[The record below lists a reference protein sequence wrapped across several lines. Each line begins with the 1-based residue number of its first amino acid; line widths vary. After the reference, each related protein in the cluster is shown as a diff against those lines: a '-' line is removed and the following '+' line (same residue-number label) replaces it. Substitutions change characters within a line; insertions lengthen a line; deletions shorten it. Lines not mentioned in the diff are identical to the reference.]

1 MKNLNLS
8 LETIKETNIPF
19 LTTSDIAT
27 FREDLIDCII
37 KELDSA
43 CEELKDSDIYSLY
56 YETKRHFCT
65 FDFYVNWINISEL
78 RDVAIDCLEV
88 NFKNLK
94 K

>member
-1 MKNLNLS
+1 MKNLNLYKNS
-8 LETIKETNIPF
+8 LETIKETK
-19 LTTSDIAT
+19 

-65 FDFYVNWINISEL
+65 FDFYVNWISISEL
-78 RDVAIDCLEV
+78 RDVAVDCLEV

>member
-1 MKNLNLS
+1 MKNLNLYKNS
-8 LETIKETNIPF
+8 LETIKETK
-19 LTTSDIAT
+19 

-43 CEELKDSDIYSLY
+43 CEELKESDIYSLY
-56 YETKRHFCT
+56 YDTKRHFCT
-65 FDFYVNWINISEL
+65 FDFYVMWISIPEL
-78 RDVAIDCLEV
+78 RDVAVDCLEV